1 MSGAGAFWLTIGLC
15 VVGFFVVAII
25 KGVSDANTMS
35 TGTPQQKA
43 DLVERNANW
52 AHGELRSQVVCPH
65 CQERG
70 QVRHKAVTNKKGISG
85 GKATGAILTGGV
97 SILAT
102 GLSRKEGATQAYCGH
117 CQCTWQF

>member
-1 MSGAGAFWLTIGLC
+1 MSGAGAFWLTIGLF

-25 KGVSDANTMS
+25 KGVSDANIMS

-43 DLVERNANW
+43 DLVERNAKW

-70 QVRHKAVTNKKGISG
+70 RSG
-85 GKATGAILTGGV
+85 TRR
-97 SILAT
+97 
-102 GLSRKEGATQAYCGH
+102 SRTRRASPAARPPVPS
-117 CQCTWQF
+117 